1 MVTVLNSFMAPLSFE
16 YPLEARNSFA
26 LQDLVDKDFDLRKPR
41 KSRNDWV
48 LNCVVNIVQAIE
60 TKR

>member
-1 MVTVLNSFMAPLSFE
+1 MTLLNSFLAPFSFE
-16 YPLEARNSFA
+16 CSLEARSSFA
-26 LQDLVDKDFDLRKPR
+26 LQVLVDKDFDLRKPR

-48 LNCVVNIVQAIE
+48 LNCVVNIVEAIE